1 MAADPSSKLKS
12 RDKDRAAWDDPED
25 EDEYALTPHD
35 ELVEAVLNGEEE
47 RARRL
52 VAAGADINAL
62 APDEFPPLCMAV
74 DQLEVDEVRRLLAFG
89 ADPNLA
95 DPDENKTP
103 LKMAKRLY
111 RDMGFAPSKKRDELF
126 DAMMMLAR
134 EASGK
139 QFDEMKSRLEEI
151 MALLEAAGGK

>member
-1 MAADPSSKLKS
+1 MADPSGKMKCLNT
-12 RDKDRAAWDDPED
+12 DRVAWDDPAD
-25 EDEYALTPHD
+25 EDEYAPSPHD

-52 VAAGADINAL
+52 VAAGADINAV
-62 APDEFPPLCMAV
+62 ATDEYPPLCMAV
-74 DQLEVDEVRRLLAFG
+74 DQLEVEEVRRLLAFG

-95 DPDENKTP
+95 DPDEKKTP

-111 RDMGFAPSKKRDELF
+111 REMGFTAPKKKDELLE
-126 DAMMMLAR
+126 AMMMLAR

-151 MALLEAAGGK
+151 MSLLEAAGGK

>member
-1 MAADPSSKLKS
+1 MNVRTPLLLSLAISAALIAANAPAVGAADGGTAAPASS
-12 RDKDRAAWDDPED
+12 DD
-25 EDEYALTPHD
+25 AL
-35 ELVEAVLNGEEE
+35 
-47 RARRL
+47 
-52 VAAGADINAL
+52 
-62 APDEFPPLCMAV
+62 PPLAV
-74 DQLEVDEVRRLLAFG
+74 FRNSDL
-89 ADPNLA
+89 DPSKNVCNNLA
-95 DPDENKTP
+95 DPDEKKTP